1 MEKTKNID
9 LLKPLFKKKRVVSQ
23 QITKL
28 NIKLDYYYGLIQ
40 LRTFEYLTRRKE
52 FSEGYYYHAEDNY
65 QKKLDKVNN
74 DYLSEYDHKLVEVN
88 SLLEERYWQL
98 RADHEAF
105 KIDNSVESEAVENN
119 LKNLYKEYDL
129 YKEKL
134 ENELSKLDK
143 TLSSKNPSS
152 EQQAKLDA
160 IKDEFKS
167 KLIKKIDLDQKTL
180 IKTYQ
185 KLLKHKEL
193 INDLGIRV
201 FDDSMIND
209 MILAH
214 KEIIETN
221 HDRYQD
227 LQESRNYIMIGNYHA
242 LLSLRNYQ
250 KIEKI
255 RTLIKDKDQLL
266 KSIDEELNQ
275 LIDQHEELKD
285 TPIIE
290 MQENQDI
297 HLKISGLKM
306 YFSGLKA
313 VDDLNFDIKRGE
325 IFSLIGPNGA
335 GKTTVFNCI
344 TQFYKPTGGEVYI
357 NNKLGVTKRL
367 NDYKVHDIINQ
378 GIARTFQNVELITEL
393 TVFENLLV
401 GSHSLFQT
409 NFFQHMIKSPKA
421 RIEEKILQMRAF
433 TILKRLNLT
442 EYMFSYPQ
450 GLPYGTLKRVELARA
465 LMTNPEIIILDEPA
479 AGLNEIETKELAQ
492 LIKELNVEFN
502 LTIFLVEHDMSLV
515 MDISDRICVISFGKM
530 LAIGDPVE
538 IQKNPIV
545 QEAYLGGD
553 RDE

>member
-23 QITKL
+23 NITKL
-28 NIKLDYYYGLIQ
+28 TVKLDYYYGLIQ

-52 FSEGYYYHAEDNY
+52 FSEGYYYHAEDRY
-65 QKKLDKVNN
+65 QKKLENTNKDFLS
-74 DYLSEYDHKLVEVN
+74 DYDLKLIEAN
-88 SLLEERYWQL
+88 TLLKERYWQL
-98 RADHEAF
+98 RANHEEF
-105 KIDNSVESEAVENN
+105 KLSNIENNEAVENN
-119 LKNLYKEYDL
+119 LKNLYKEYDI
-129 YKEKL
+129 YKEEL

-143 TLSSKNPSS
+143 TISSKYPNN
-152 EQQAKLDA
+152 EHQIKLDA
-160 IKDEFKS
+160 IEEEFRS
-167 KLIKKIDLDQKTL
+167 KLIKKIELDQKML
-180 IKTYQ
+180 LKTYQ
-185 KLLKHKEL
+185 KLLKHGKL
-193 INDLGIRV
+193 INKLGLRI
-201 FDDSMIND
+201 FDNNMINE

-214 KEIIETN
+214 KEMVKIN
-221 HDRYQD
+221 VNSYQD

-255 RTLIKDKDQLL
+255 KFQITNKNDLL
-266 KSIDEELNQ
+266 KSFDNELNQ
-275 LIDQHEELKD
+275 LIVQHEELKD

-297 HLKISGLKM
+297 HIKINGLKM
-306 YFSGLKA
+306 YFGGLKA

-344 TQFYKPTGGEVYI
+344 TQFYKPTDGEVYI

-409 NFFQHMIKSPKA
+409 NFLQHMFKTPKA
-421 RIEEKILQMRAF
+421 RIEEKILQMRAY

-479 AGLNEIETKELAQ
+479 AGLNEVETKELAQ
-492 LIKELNVEFN
+492 LIKELNVEFE

-530 LAIGDPVE
+530 LAIGDPIE

-553 RDE
+553 HDE

>member
-28 NIKLDYYYGLIQ
+28 SIKLDYYYGLIQ

-52 FSEGYYYHAEDNY
+52 LSEGYYYHAEDVY
-65 QKKLDKVNN
+65 QKKLDKINKE
-74 DYLSEYDHKLVEVN
+74 YLSEYDLKLLEVN
-88 SLLEERYWQL
+88 SLLKERYWQL
-98 RADHEAF
+98 RADHEEF
-105 KIDNSVESEAVENN
+105 KLDNSENAEAIKNN

-129 YKEKL
+129 YKEEL
-134 ENELSKLDK
+134 ESELSKLDK
-143 TLSSKNPSS
+143 TRSNKNPNEEHQS
-152 EQQAKLDA
+152 KLDA
-160 IKDEFKS
+160 AKDEFKS
-167 KLIKKIDLDQKTL
+167 KLIKKVDLDRKTL

-185 KLLKHKEL
+185 KLLKHEQL
-193 INDLGIRV
+193 ITNLGLRI
-201 FDDSMIND
+201 FDDSLIND

-214 KEIIETN
+214 KEMIEINTN
-221 HDRYQD
+221 TYQD

-242 LLSLRNYQ
+242 LLSLKHYH

-255 RTLIKDKDQLL
+255 KADIKTKNQLL
-266 KSIDEELNQ
+266 KSFDEELNL
-275 LIDQHEELKD
+275 LISKHEELKE

-306 YFSGLKA
+306 YFGGLKA

-378 GIARTFQNVELITEL
+378 GIARTFQNVELVTEL

-409 NFFQHMIKSPKA
+409 NFLQHMIKSPKA

-538 IQKNPIV
+538 IQKNPTV